1 MSNLGFFKRIPFL
14 GALAVLMSSMPRSK
28 HDDGKISASVKT
40 GGRSGRIRR
49 MPRSNPLGQTSLY
62 GATAKDAS
70 TENGRWVIGKLRRS
84 RGSQAIHQARR
95 AAAQA

>member
-28 HDDGKISASVKT
+28 HDDGKITVKQ
-40 GGRSGRIRR
+40 GKGRIRR

-70 TENGRWVIGKLRRS
+70 TENGRWVISKLRRS